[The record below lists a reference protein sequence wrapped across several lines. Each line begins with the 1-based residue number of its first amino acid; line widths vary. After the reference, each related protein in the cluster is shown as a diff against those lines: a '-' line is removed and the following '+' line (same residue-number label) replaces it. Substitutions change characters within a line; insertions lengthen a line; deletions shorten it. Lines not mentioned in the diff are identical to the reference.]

1 MYYLFQYDI
10 VGHSGEDYKVSLVEF
25 DKPPKNNKER
35 LSAVKVGLGLFSF
48 KSELSHENLDLGLR

>member
-1 MYYLFQYDI
+1 MTLLILLQYDI

-35 LSAVKVGLGLFSF
+35 LSAVKVRLNLFVV
-48 KSELSHENLDLGLR
+48 